1 MNYPHF
7 LYFHRSSSTPSRA
20 GLFELMLLL
29 TGLLSGCASEPPL
42 FSSNP
47 ATTDRH
53 INRQGASYNKPYKV
67 NGKTYYPMASAAGY
81 SERGFASWYGAES
94 GDKTAM
100 GTRFRPQ
107 GISAAHKTLPLPCKV
122 RVTNLHNGRS
132 IDVVVNDRGPFKK
145 NRLIDLSHG
154 AAKKLGLRGIT
165 EVRVEHLSSK
175 VGNFE

>member
-1 MNYPHF
+1 MNYSQVFYSHV
-7 LYFHRSSSTPSRA
+7 SSSPFRFR
-20 GLFELMLLL
+20 LFGLLL
-29 TGLLSGCASEPPL
+29 ISLLGGCASEPSL
-42 FSSNP
+42 LSSNP
-47 ATTDRH
+47 SNADRH
-53 INRQGASYNKPYKV
+53 VNRHGASYNKPYKV
-67 NGKTYYPMASAAGY
+67 NGETYYPMASATGY
-81 SERGFASWYGAES
+81 SERGMASWYGSES

-154 AAKKLGLRGIT
+154 AAKKLGLKGMT
-165 EVRVEHLSSK
+165 EVRVESLSSK
-175 VGNFE
+175 ASSIE